1 MTLHACDDG
10 LIRQVQRGF
19 AHSARAASKEEP
31 TGKAQP
37 RSHIAA
43 ATHEGPDT
51 ATSQSC
57 SGAGSRSSELKSCS
71 CLSKLVQ
78 LSIILLLF
86 SARLTFSCRVYCQR
100 VQLPSD
106 SRCISQYLNVHEC
119 MEDISP
125 QYLSL
130 RSPSGLGCD
139 LYGLYGSGFLLL
151 IPRVPLTH
159 PSTRSRKNSAKISCG
174 TLAQLRQPQPESL
187 AHAQQCD
194 LLC

>member
-1 MTLHACDDG
+1 MTFHACDDG
-10 LIRQVQRGF
+10 LIPQVQRGF
-19 AHSARAASKEEP
+19 ARSAREASQEEP
-31 TGKAQP
+31 SGEAQR

-51 ATSQSC
+51 AISQRC
-57 SGAGSRSSELKSCS
+57 AGAGSRSSELKSCS
-71 CLSKLVQ
+71 SLSKLVR
-78 LSIILLLF
+78 LSVILLLF
-86 SARLTFSCRVYCQR
+86 SARLTFSCWVCCQR

-106 SRCISQYLNVHEC
+106 SLCILQYLNVHEC

-159 PSTRSRKNSAKISCG
+159 PSTRSRKNSAKISCE
-174 TLAQLRQPQPESL
+174 TLAQLRQQSL

>member
-1 MTLHACDDG
+1 MTFHACDDG
-10 LIRQVQRGF
+10 LIPQVQRGF
-19 AHSARAASKEEP
+19 ARSAREASQEEP
-31 TGKAQP
+31 SGEAQR

-51 ATSQSC
+51 AISQRGA
-57 SGAGSRSSELKSCS
+57 GAGSRSSELKSCS
-71 CLSKLVQ
+71 SLSKLVR
-78 LSIILLLF
+78 LSVILLLF
-86 SARLTFSCRVYCQR
+86 SARLTFSCWVCCQR

-106 SRCISQYLNVHEC
+106 SLCISQYLNVHEC

-159 PSTRSRKNSAKISCG
+159 PSTRSRKNSAKISCE
-174 TLAQLRQPQPESL
+174 TLAQLRQPQPEFL